1 MTQQDVKKAFMY
13 PPRSQNEFLELNKN
27 ALNKIGYDVQ
37 PTDLAFVKY
46 MLASPRKAVVIL
58 NWVEDRVY
66 GRSYKTAIQYFF
78 KMIAL
83 VVFSKF
89 FAKKVVW
96 IKHNFKP
103 HNSSG
108 STKRFTF
115 LCRLFGLLGIPPVSL
130 ESYFKSPSLVH
141 PLYKSDEKLVK
152 HMQCGE
158 SQATNDVLFF
168 GGIKPYKNLHLVLNE
183 WPVSLPLKIAGKCS
197 DPVYK
202 EELESIISKR
212 GLKVAWDN
220 RFLSGEELNELLE
233 ASKFVLLPHSDG
245 TMISSGSFYHA
256 IGEGCNILTN
266 ESEFG
271 REKSKHHSFV
281 HLIDIK
287 GISERTLKEIYVP
300 KYKVLKEV
308 LSHYG
313 EDKVVDAWKVILAG
327 A

>member
-1 MTQQDVKKAFMY
+1 MNQQDVKKAFMY

-27 ALNKIGYDVQ
+27 ALKKIGYDVQ
-37 PTDLAFVKY
+37 PTNFAFVKHL
-46 MLASPRKAVVIL
+46 LASPRQAVVIL

-66 GRSYKTAIQYFF
+66 GRSYKTTVQYFF

-83 VVFSKF
+83 VIFAKF
-89 FAKKVVW
+89 FARKVVW
-96 IKHNFKP
+96 IKHNFRP

-108 STKRFTF
+108 STKRFSF
-115 LCRLFGLLGIPPVSL
+115 LCRLFALLGISPVSL

-141 PLYKSDEKLVK
+141 PLYKSDEKLVEY
-152 HMQCGE
+152 MQCCE
-158 SQATNDVLFF
+158 VDSANDVLFF
-168 GGIKPYKNLHLVLNE
+168 GGIKPYKNLHLVLDD

-197 DPVYK
+197 DPAYTL
-202 EELESIISKR
+202 ELETIIKER
-212 GLKVAWDN
+212 GLNVAWDN
-220 RFLSGEELNELLE
+220 RFLTTEELNALLQ

-271 REKSKHHSFV
+271 RDKSKHHPFV
-281 HLIDIK
+281 HLVDVK
-287 GISERTLKEIYVP
+287 SLSKQALEEMYVP
-300 KYKVLKEV
+300 KKKVLKEV